1 MSSSPKSTLAVLGRS
16 ARPANCACFPL
27 GAERSERA
35 GLPLLEPG
43 YLEGKFRGGAGVWVQ
58 EMPEM
63 QGLHVSAGKHVPEV
77 WWLCCLPPEKADHIS
92 KVVEVET
99 MEVRTERNWW
109 NRKEQRFE
117 RAGISA
123 NEQAV
128 LDETIRDKNVK
139 LFREAIEDAR
149 KIAPKGTNTAVFA
162 SIARAL
168 FEKRAPNAQTIYDQY
183 LDNKITAL
191 GSYSV
196 GSEGELEEAA

>member
-1 MSSSPKSTLAVLGRS
+1 
-16 ARPANCACFPL
+16 
-27 GAERSERA
+27 
-35 GLPLLEPG
+35 
-43 YLEGKFRGGAGVWVQ
+43 
-58 EMPEM
+58 
-63 QGLHVSAGKHVPEV
+63 
-77 WWLCCLPPEKADHIS
+77 
-92 KVVEVET
+92 